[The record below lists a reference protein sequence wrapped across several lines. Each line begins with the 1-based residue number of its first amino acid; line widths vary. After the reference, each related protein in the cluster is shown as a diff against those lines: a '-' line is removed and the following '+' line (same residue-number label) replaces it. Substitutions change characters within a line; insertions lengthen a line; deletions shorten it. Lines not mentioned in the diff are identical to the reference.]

1 MAPARNW
8 RKVMHLEQSW
18 EMGGGERQD
27 EGLGR
32 QVLGDRDESVH
43 ILHTRQGKASK
54 EEAEFGAS
62 LRL

>member
-1 MAPARNW
+1 
-8 RKVMHLEQSW
+8 MHLEQSW
-18 EMGGGERQD
+18 EMGGGERRD

-43 ILHTRQGKASK
+43 ISHTCQGKASK
-54 EEAEFGAS
+54 EEVEFGAS